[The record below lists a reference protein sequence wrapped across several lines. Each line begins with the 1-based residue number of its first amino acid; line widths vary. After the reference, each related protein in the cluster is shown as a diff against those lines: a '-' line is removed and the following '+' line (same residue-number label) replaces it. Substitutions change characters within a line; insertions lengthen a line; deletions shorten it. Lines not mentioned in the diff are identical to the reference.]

1 MQEAMQSSAS
11 SLKNATLQLMT
22 FEPQKHTVSG
32 KINWGKQK
40 DERSEEKIWSREE
53 FQMIYG
59 FDRRAA
65 EYYVALRQSRW
76 CVFIASQWIRVDK
89 MTT

>member
-22 FEPQKHTVSG
+22 FE
-32 KINWGKQK
+32 
-40 DERSEEKIWSREE
+40 DDRSEEKIWSREE

>member
-1 MQEAMQSSAS
+1 
-11 SLKNATLQLMT
+11 MT
-22 FEPQKHTVSG
+22 FELQKHTVSG
-32 KINWGKQK
+32 KISWGKQK
-40 DERSEEKIWSREE
+40 DERSEEKIWAREE

-76 CVFIASQWIRVDK
+76 YVFIASQGIHVDK